1 MQTRE
6 LIDSLART
14 PLSQILILSAV
25 LTVLRFLLFP
35 FLINTKPHLR
45 SGVYKVGRFF
55 NEIFDSIIYAAI
67 FIFLIIRPFA
77 FQTFVIPS
85 GSMWS
90 TLLVGDYIGIN
101 KAVYRYSE
109 PKVGDVI
116 VFRPPVYAVPSKNLD
131 ADGNVKIDFI
141 KRCVGVGGDTV
152 ELRDGVLYRN
162 GQKVNETWT
171 HLSTGSPDEQ
181 TFTEFTPEQVANFQ
195 KASFKLVKDK
205 DQYIPLNYTEAD
217 ANSPAPARPF
227 GQQALPYFIMP
238 KYYLE
243 DPKEMDRLKKLPAEK
258 LPAGHFL
265 MFGDN
270 RNNSADGRSWGI
282 IDRNAI
288 VGRAE
293 FIWFPL
299 PRIQKITNPFNK

>member
-1 MQTRE
+1 M
-6 LIDSLART
+6 
-14 PLSQILILSAV
+14 
-25 LTVLRFLLFP
+25 
-35 FLINTKPHLR
+35 NTKRHLR
-45 SGVYKVGRFF
+45 GGGYKAGRFV

-90 TLLVGDYIGIN
+90 TLWVNDYIGLN

-116 VFRPPVYAVPSKNLD
+116 VFRPPAYAVLPDQLD
-131 ADGNVKIDFI
+131 AEGNVKIDFI
-141 KRCVGVGGDTV
+141 KRCVGTGGDLV
-152 ELRDGVLYRN
+152 EVKDGILYRN
-162 GQKVNETWT
+162 GQKIDENWT
-171 HLSTGSPDEQ
+171 HLSSTEDQ
-181 TFTEFTPEQVANFQ
+181 VTFTELSPERKAQYP
-195 KASFKLVKDK
+195 KASWKLVKDK
-205 DQYIPLNYTEAD
+205 GEYIPLNYTDVD
-217 ANSPAPARPF
+217 ANAASPSRGFDQAP
-227 GQQALPYFIMP
+227 PYFVMP
-238 KYYLE
+238 KFYQV
-243 DPKEMDRLKKLPAEK
+243 DPKEMNRLKSLPAEK

-282 IDRNAI
+282 IDRNAV

-299 PRIQKITNPFNK
+299 PRIQKIVNPLAK